1 MARNLSDEDLRAT
14 TDSQRCTGTAIPT
27 IFGWE
32 GEGVWVLQLEEG
44 DAWMNT
50 HIENLK
56 AFGAVWYANAIE
68 HPVAKEVLAR
78 SS

>member
-44 DAWMNT
+44 DAWVSRSFSSLTFFNNF
-50 HIENLK
+50 ENLPQC
-56 AFGAVWYANAIE
+56 FC
-68 HPVAKEVLAR
+68 P
-78 SS
+78 